1 MRITY
6 DPAKSEWTLRERGLD
21 FERAAE
27 VFAGPTI
34 DIPDLRRDY
43 GELRINSIG
52 HLSGR
57 MVFICWTKR
66 GDDRH
71 IISMRK
77 ANAREQARYSQ
88 TLAAAYGGGAEED

>member
-1 MRITY
+1 MIITY
-6 DPAKSEWTLRERGLD
+6 DPAKREWTLRERGLD

-52 HLSGR
+52 YLGGR
-57 MVFICWTKR
+57 MVFICWTQR

-77 ANAREQARYSQ
+77 ANAREQARYSKAI
-88 TLAAAYGGGAEED
+88 AAAYGERTEED

>member
-1 MRITY
+1 MPITY
-6 DPAKSEWTLRERGLD
+6 DPAKRERTLRERGLD

-52 HLSGR
+52 YLSGLYGVHLLDAAR
-57 MVFICWTKR
+57 RRPPHHFNEEGQCPGTSALQQSDCR
-66 GDDRH
+66 RLR
-71 IISMRK
+71 RK
-77 ANAREQARYSQ
+77 N
-88 TLAAAYGGGAEED
+88 

>member
-1 MRITY
+1 
-6 DPAKSEWTLRERGLD
+6 LRERALD

-27 VFAGPTI
+27 VFDGPTI

-52 HLSGR
+52 KLGGR
-57 MVFICWTKR
+57 MVFICWTQR
-66 GDDRH
+66 GEDRH

-77 ANAREQARYSQ
+77 ANAREQARYGKAIA
-88 TLAAAYGGGAEED
+88 TAYGERTEENR